1 MLRVFRG
8 VSQKQLAKEIGK
20 HHMSI
25 SGYERGRMKIRGSHL
40 ERMLP
45 ALKISRRAWEATLL
59 HVTWLNQLDDAEA
72 SVREGEPG
80 SLAGVSVESC
90 VREVRKVAYPE
101 SGSRRWIRPTH
112 WEDTPWRRV
121 P

>member
-8 VSQKQLAKEIGK
+8 VSQKQLAKEIGT

-25 SGYERGRMKIRGSHL
+25 SGYERCRMKIRGSHL

-80 SLAGVSVESC
+80 SLAAALTRVIEMQTAVLLHLVET
-90 VREVRKVAYPE
+90 A
-101 SGSRRWIRPTH
+101 SGSPR
-112 WEDTPWRRV
+112 
-121 P
+121 